1 MTLAL
6 RAGIT
11 TAGTEDGLVLLD
23 EYAGRYWQLNNTGA
37 LVLQALLDGGTLDDA
52 ARRLMD
58 LHATLPAA
66 QAVTDVAAVLESLR
80 TAGLVTG

>member
-11 TAGTEDGLVLLD
+11 TVGTEDGSVLLD
-23 EYAGRYWQLNNTGA
+23 EYAGRYWQVNNTGV
-37 LVLQALLDGGTLDDA
+37 LVLQTLLDGGTLDDA
-52 ARRLMD
+52 ARRLTD
-58 LHATLPAA
+58 LHPTVPAA
-66 QAVTDVAAVLESLR
+66 QAVADVAAMLESLR

>member
-23 EYAGRYWQLNNTGA
+23 ECAGRYWQLNNTGA
-37 LVLQALLDGGTLDDA
+37 LVLEALLDGGTLDDA
-52 ARRLMD
+52 ARRLTD
-58 LHATLPAA
+58 VHPTLPAA
-66 QAVTDVAAVLESLR
+66 QAVTDVADILESLR